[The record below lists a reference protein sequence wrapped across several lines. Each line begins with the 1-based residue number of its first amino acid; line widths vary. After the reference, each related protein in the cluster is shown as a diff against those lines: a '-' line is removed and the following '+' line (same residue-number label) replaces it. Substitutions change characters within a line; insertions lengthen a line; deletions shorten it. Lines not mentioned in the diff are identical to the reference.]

1 MEKHAVIDIIHGG
14 HGRDEENPAML
25 IHLRSN
31 KVEFDTCRGWND
43 PGSLEGP
50 HPLLGP
56 MLTFEDMARAE
67 SSFKKAANLVLS
79 RLPLINARRVLFEGF
94 EGGESLS
101 FMMTAWS
108 ERKEWD
114 RLLEPDDHE
123 DFIFHLRVH
132 FRNHGWSVELNETH
146 KS

>member
-25 IHLRSN
+25 IHLRS
-31 KVEFDTCRGWND
+31 KVEFDTVCARRAIDG
-43 PGSLEGP
+43 
-50 HPLLGP
+50 HFITPLLGP
-56 MLTFEDMARAE
+56 MLTSEEMARAE
-67 SSFKKAANLVLS
+67 ASFKKAAKWVLS
-79 RLPLINARRVLFEGF
+79 RLPTLNARRVLFEGF
-94 EGGESLS
+94 EGGECLAL
-101 FMMTAWS
+101 MMTAWS

-114 RLLEPDDHE
+114 RFLEPDDHE